1 MQKELHRRAAEYL
14 AQGKFVATLGG
25 EHSIS
30 YAPIKAHAEKF
41 PGLSVLQID
50 AHADLQEA
58 YEGNPW
64 SHASVMAR
72 VREIPQI
79 SSITAVGIR
88 SMSEEEAEVVD
99 KKRTFFGHDLDLEGK
114 WIDKVIEQLSD
125 QVYITFDLDGFD
137 SSLMP
142 STGTPEPGGLSWNQA
157 MALLKMVA
165 EKKKI
170 IGLDVVELCPNS
182 TNIAPDYLAAKLV
195 YKIPQLQLSLSRKI
209 MNFIQSF
216 MKRNYKH
223 FNAAVCVDAAEGW
236 IAHLNQGGKMLI
248 TLAGAMST
256 AELGISLAE
265 LIRQDKVHAI
275 SCTGANLEE
284 DIFNLVAHT
293 HYERVPHYR
302 YLTAEDEVELLKKG
316 MNSRHR
322 YLHPRRYC
330 HPTH

>member
-1 MQKELHRRAAEYL
+1 MDYPIGQGHGVEGRFAGLTDEYSDLQTAKVVILPVPFDLTTTYQHGTENGPAALIEASRNMELFDIETNSCVYKVGIHTAQPVQTNSSEEMQKELHRRTAEYL
-14 AQGKFVATLGG
+14 SLGKFVVTLGG

-88 SMSEEEAEVVD
+88 SMSEEEFQVVD
-99 KKRTFFGHDLDLEGK
+99 TKRTFFAHDLSDN
-114 WIDKVIEQLSD
+114 WIDKVIDQLND

-157 MALLKMVA
+157 MALMKKVA

-170 IGLDVVELCPNS
+170 IGFDVVELCPNS
-182 TNIAPDYLAAKLV
+182 TNLAPDYLAAKLV
-195 YKIPQLQLSLSRKI
+195 YKILSY
-209 MNFIQSF
+209 Q
-216 MKRNYKH
+216 
-223 FNAAVCVDAAEGW
+223 
-236 IAHLNQGGKMLI
+236 
-248 TLAGAMST
+248 
-256 AELGISLAE
+256 GIS
-265 LIRQDKVHAI
+265 
-275 SCTGANLEE
+275 
-284 DIFNLVAHT
+284 
-293 HYERVPHYR
+293 
-302 YLTAEDEVELLKKG
+302 
-316 MNSRHR
+316 
-322 YLHPRRYC
+322 
-330 HPTH
+330 